1 MKERPFLKIAFF
13 LIALLGGLNFLAIEL
28 SLYWTLWWFDIL
40 MHFLGGFSVSFLFLY
55 IYAECLV
62 EKINLSLYETIWLAF
77 LSAMLVGGLWEV
89 FEYVNDLTQ
98 STEAYHLD
106 VVHDLL
112 ADSAGA
118 MLASL
123 LAVRVGQRP

>member
-1 MKERPFLKIAFF
+1 M
-13 LIALLGGLNFLAIEL
+13 
-28 SLYWTLWWFDIL
+28 
-40 MHFLGGFSVSFLFLY
+40 
-55 IYAECLV
+55 

-112 ADSAGA
+112 ADGAGA